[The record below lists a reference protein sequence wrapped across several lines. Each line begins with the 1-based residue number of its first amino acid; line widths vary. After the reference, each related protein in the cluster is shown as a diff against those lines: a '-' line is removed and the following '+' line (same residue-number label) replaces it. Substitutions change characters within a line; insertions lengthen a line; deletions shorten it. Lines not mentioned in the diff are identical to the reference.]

1 MSLVIFILEKPNNF
15 LLLMIGELI
24 FLASLMLCHSRE
36 AGNPV
41 LVNLD
46 SHLRGNNKNQNFTK
60 IKTTINLT

>member
-1 MSLVIFILEKPNNF
+1 
-15 LLLMIGELI
+15 MIGELI

-46 SHLRGNNKNQNFTK
+46 SRLRGNNKNQNFTK